1 MLRTRESLSMTRTEN
16 GLLGEPSCDRVA
28 SSVYNKETTLTTELY
43 LNTCPSTL
51 SSVLDLCE
59 DENIPDSK
67 V

>member
-1 MLRTRESLSMTRTEN
+1 MLRTRESLSMIRTEN
-16 GLLGEPSCDRVA
+16 GLLGEPSCDIVA
-28 SSVYNKETTLTTELY
+28 SSVYNRERTLTTELY

-59 DENIPDSK
+59 DEHISVSK